1 MTDIPGAHNRLWHPA
16 LAKRDAEAEK
26 VKPKAEDRSDRDK
39 MSNFLDE
46 LDDLA
51 DRSRLPP
58 AMIAGILELYKA
70 RYLFKE
76 DEE

>member
-1 MTDIPGAHNRLWHPA
+1 MTDQTYPDGGMPYSS
-16 LAKRDAEAEK
+16 EK
-26 VKPKAEDRSDRDK
+26 VKPKSCDGSDRDK
-39 MSNFLDE
+39 MSHFLDE

-51 DRSRLPP
+51 DRSGLPP

>member
-1 MTDIPGAHNRLWHPA
+1 MS
-16 LAKRDAEAEK
+16 EK
-26 VKPKAEDRSDRDK
+26 VKPKYEPGDGGDRDK
-39 MSNFLDE
+39 MSHFLDE

-51 DRSRLPP
+51 DRSGLPP

-76 DEE
+76 ADE